1 MAQALTA
8 GTGVVWKPSEVAP
21 AGAAALHAL
30 FLRAG
35 YPSELVQLLDNHR
48 DMGRELAEANVDHIV
63 FTGSSTTGQA
73 LATTLGHRLGSSSL
87 TLSPC
92 HAMFDHHRDAKYSH
106 AR

>member
-63 FTGSSTTGQA
+63 FTGSSTTAQA
-73 LATTLGHRLGSSSL
+73 LAATLGHRLATSSL
-87 TLSPC
+87 DIAWRHCLSVLSDPGISLS
-92 HAMFDHHRDAKYSH
+92 A
-106 AR
+106 